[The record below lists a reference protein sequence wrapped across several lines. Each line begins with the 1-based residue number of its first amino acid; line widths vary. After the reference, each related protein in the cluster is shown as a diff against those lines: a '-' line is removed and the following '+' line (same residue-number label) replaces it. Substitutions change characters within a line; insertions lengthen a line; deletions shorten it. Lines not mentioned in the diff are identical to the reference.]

1 MDKTLKRTGRVTSN
15 QLNRPQKSKREIL
28 INVRPYEKRIAILED
43 GRLAEI
49 VYERPES
56 NRLVGNIYK
65 GIVNAV
71 LPGLQAAF
79 VDIGMEKA
87 GFLHVE
93 DVQGRPNL
101 EDYDEDDGDKPAPRV
116 DDNKTIDQLLKTGQE
131 ILVQVTK
138 EPISTKGPRLTA
150 HLSFAGRF
158 LVCMPGTDFI
168 GVSKKSRDPQQ
179 RRNLKKL
186 IRDLKSPDVGYIV
199 RTIGLGESENE
210 FAIQM
215 KQLEAKWHACKELS
229 EKVQAPGLVHQE
241 SDSSETTLR
250 DYFSEDV
257 DAVWIDDRTEHK
269 TVVGYLGVLSPDM
282 VGKVKLYEGDLSLF
296 DHFGIE
302 EELEKTFAR
311 RVQLKRGGYL
321 IIDQTEALVSIDVNT
336 GGKVRG
342 RDQGKNILETNID
355 AAWEVAK
362 QMRLRDLGGLIV
374 VDFIDM
380 DTEEDNEN
388 VVKEFK
394 KAIRIDKSPVSF
406 SNLSQFGLMEITR
419 KRVRPNAVKE
429 QSNVCPTCKG
439 DGYIPSKESIVGSI
453 DRWLRRYRAKRGEKE
468 LTLALHPEMI
478 SHVIE
483 NRGVIVKYWERSH
496 KTRIQL
502 VEDENSNYAEFKI
515 FSTGSGEEITQAA
528 EARA

>member
-1 MDKTLKRTGRVTSN
+1 MEKAIKRGGRPSSN
-15 QLNRPQKSKREIL
+15 QLNRPVKSKREIL

-65 GIVNAV
+65 GVVNAV

-79 VDIGMEKA
+79 VDIGLEKA

-93 DVQGRPNL
+93 DVAGRPNL
-101 EDYDEDDGDKPAPRV
+101 EDYDDEDGDRPAPRH
-116 DDNKTIDQLLKTGQE
+116 DEGKTIDQLLKSGQE

-210 FAIQM
+210 FGIQM
-215 KQLEAKWHACKELS
+215 KQLEGKWETCKAQS
-229 EKVQAPGLVHQE
+229 ETVQAPALVHQE

-257 DAVWIDDRTEHK
+257 DAVWIDDKTEHK
-269 TVVGYLGVLSPDM
+269 TVVSYLKVLSADM
-282 VGKVKLYEGDLSLF
+282 VDKVKLYEGDLSLF

-342 RDQGKNILETNID
+342 RDQGKNIVETNID

-380 DTEEDNEN
+380 DSEEDKEN
-388 VVKEFK
+388 VVREFK

-419 KRVRPNAVKE
+419 KRVRPNVVKE

-439 DGYIPSKESIVGSI
+439 DGYIPSKETVVGSI
-453 DRWLRRYRAKRGEKE
+453 DRWLRRFRAKRGEKDI
-468 LTLALHPEMI
+468 TMALHPQMI
-478 SHVIE
+478 DHVVE

-496 KTRIQL
+496 NTRIQL
-502 VEDENSNYAEFKI
+502 VEDENSNFSEFRI
-515 FSTGSGEEITQAA
+515 FSTGSGDEITQTS
-528 EARA
+528 EAR

>member
-1 MDKTLKRTGRVTSN
+1 MEKAIKKSGGRVSNN
-15 QLNRPQKSKREIL
+15 QLARPLKSKREIL

-65 GIVNAV
+65 GVVNAV

-79 VDIGMEKA
+79 VDIGLEKA

-93 DVQGRPNL
+93 DVAGRPNL
-101 EDYDEDDGDKPAPRV
+101 DDYDDDDGERPAQRH
-116 DDNKTIDQLLKTGQE
+116 DEGKTIDQLLKTGQE

-158 LVCMPGTDFI
+158 LVCMPGSDFI

-186 IRDLKSPDVGYIV
+186 IRDLKSPECGYIV
-199 RTIGLGESENE
+199 RTIGLNENENE
-210 FAIQM
+210 FGIQM
-215 KQLEAKWHACKELS
+215 KQLESKWESCKTQSEL
-229 EKVQAPGLVHQE
+229 VQAPSLVHQE

-257 DAVWIDDRTEHK
+257 DAVWIDDKNEHRS
-269 TVVGYLGVLSPDM
+269 VIGYLKVLSGD
-282 VGKVKLYEGDLSLF
+282 VVDKVKLYEGDLSLF

-321 IIDQTEALVSIDVNT
+321 VIDQTEALVSIDVNT

-342 RDQGKNILETNID
+342 KDQGKNINETNID

-380 DTEEDNEN
+380 DEEEDKEN
-388 VVKEFK
+388 LVREFK
-394 KAIRIDKSPVSF
+394 KAIRVDKSPVSF

-439 DGYIPSKESIVGSI
+439 DGYIPSKESVVGSI

-468 LTLALHPEMI
+468 ITMALHPEMI
-478 SHVIE
+478 NHVIE
-483 NRGVIVKYWERSH
+483 NRAAIFKYWEKSH

-502 VEDENSNYAEFKI
+502 VEDDHSNFSEFKI
-515 FSTGSGEEITQAA
+515 FSTGTGEEISQATPT
-528 EARA
+528 

>member
-1 MDKTLKRTGRVTSN
+1 MRKGGRVASN
-15 QLNRPQKSKREIL
+15 PLTRPTKSKREIL

-43 GRLAEI
+43 GRLSEI

-65 GIVNAV
+65 GVVNAV

-79 VDIGMEKA
+79 VDIGLEKA

-93 DVQGRPNL
+93 DVIGRPNL
-101 EDYDEDDGDKPAPRV
+101 QEYEEDDDEGPRPSR
-116 DDNKTIDQLLKTGQE
+116 DEGKTIDQLLKVKQE

-168 GVSKKSRDPQQ
+168 GVSKKSRDPNQ
-179 RRNLKKL
+179 RRTLKKML
-186 IRDLKSPDVGYIV
+186 RELKSPDVGYIV
-199 RTIGLGESENE
+199 RTIGLNESEGE
-210 FAIQM
+210 FSKQM
-215 KQLEAKWHACKELS
+215 KLLEAKWQACKEL
-229 EKVQAPGLVHQE
+229 EKQAEAPSLVHQE

-257 DAVWIDDRTEHK
+257 DAVWIDDKLEYK
-269 TVVGYLGVLSPDM
+269 GVADYLKVLSPDT
-282 VGKVKLYEGDLSLF
+282 VNKVKLYEGDLSLF

-311 RVQLKRGGYL
+311 KVPLKRGGYL
-321 IIDQTEALVSIDVNT
+321 VIDTAEALTAIDVNT

-342 RDQGKNILETNID
+342 RDQAKNIAEANVD

-380 DTEEDNEN
+380 DSNEDNEE
-388 VVKEFK
+388 VVREFK
-394 KAIRIDKSPVSF
+394 KAIRMDKAPVSF

-419 KRVRPNAVKE
+419 KRVRPNAVTE
-429 QSNVCPTCKG
+429 RSNDCPMCKG
-439 DGYIPSKESIVGSI
+439 EGYIPTKESVAGSV
-453 DRWLRRYRAKRGEKE
+453 DRWLRRYRARKGAREI
-468 LTLALHPEMI
+468 TLALSPEMI
-478 SHVIE
+478 DHVTE
-483 NRGVIVKYWERSH
+483 NRGKILKYWERTH
-496 KTRIQL
+496 GTTIQL
-502 VEDENSNYAEFKI
+502 MEDEDSSFAEFRI
-515 FSTGSGEEITQAA
+515 FSSNLEEITAQAGVPA
-528 EARA
+528 

>member
-1 MDKTLKRTGRVTSN
+1 MEKTIKKSGGRPASN
-15 QLNRPQKSKREIL
+15 QVNRPNKSKREIL

-49 VYERPES
+49 VYERPDS
-56 NRLVGNIYK
+56 SRLLGNIYK
-65 GIVNAV
+65 GVVNAV

-79 VDIGMEKA
+79 VDIGLEKA

-93 DVQGRPNL
+93 DVAGRPNL
-101 EDYDEDDGDKPAPRV
+101 DDYDDEDGDKASARH
-116 DDNKTIDQLLKTGQE
+116 DEGKTIDQLLKVGQE

-158 LVCMPGTDFI
+158 LVCMPGSDFI

-186 IRDLKSPDVGYIV
+186 IRDLKSPECGYIV
-199 RTIGLGESENE
+199 RTIGLNESEHE

-215 KQLEAKWHACKELS
+215 KDLEGKWEACKAQS
-229 EKVQAPGLVHQE
+229 ESIKGPNLVHQE

-257 DAVWIDDRTEHK
+257 DAVWIDDRFEHK
-269 TVVGYLGVLSPDM
+269 NVVGYLKVLSGDT
-282 VGKVKLYEGDLSLF
+282 VDKIKLYSGDVSLF

-302 EELEKTFAR
+302 EELEKTFSR

-321 IIDQTEALVSIDVNT
+321 VIEQTEALVSIDVNT

-342 RDQGKNILETNID
+342 KDQGKNINETNID

-374 VDFIDM
+374 IDFIDM
-380 DTEEDNEN
+380 EEEEDKEN
-388 VVKEFK
+388 LVREFK
-394 KAIRIDKSPVSF
+394 KAIRVDKSPVSF
-406 SNLSQFGLMEITR
+406 SNLSQFGLMEVTR
-419 KRVRPNAVKE
+419 KRVRPNVVKE

-439 DGYIPSKESIVGSI
+439 DGYIPSKESVVGSI
-453 DRWLRRYRAKRGEKE
+453 DRWLKRYRAKRGDKE
-468 LTLALHPEMI
+468 ITMALHPDMI
-478 SHVIE
+478 HHVTD
-483 NRGVIVKYWERSH
+483 NRAAIFKYWELSH

-502 VEDENSNYAEFKI
+502 VEDENSNFSEFKM
-515 FSTGSGEEITQAA
+515 FATGSGEEITLGIPA
-528 EARA
+528 

>member
-1 MDKTLKRTGRVTSN
+1 MEKVIKKSGGRVTTN
-15 QLNRPQKSKREIL
+15 QLTRPMKSKREIL
-28 INVRPYEKRIAILED
+28 INVRPYEKRIAILEE

-49 VYERPES
+49 VYERPEN
-56 NRLVGNIYK
+56 NRLIGNIYK
-65 GIVNAV
+65 GVVNAV

-79 VDIGMEKA
+79 VDIGTDKA

-93 DVQGRPNL
+93 DVAGRPNL
-101 EDYDEDDGDKPAPRV
+101 DDYDDEDGGDKHPSR
-116 DDNKTIDQLLKTGQE
+116 DDEGKPIDKLLKVGQE

-158 LVCMPGTDFI
+158 LVCMPGSDFI

-179 RRNLKKL
+179 RRSLKKL
-186 IRDLKSPDVGYIV
+186 IRDLKSPECGYIV
-199 RTIGLGESENE
+199 RTIGLNESEHE

-215 KQLEAKWHACKELS
+215 KQLESKWETCKSQAEL
-229 EKVQAPGLVHQE
+229 VQAPGLVHQE

-257 DAVWIDDRTEHK
+257 DSVWIDDKDEHRN
-269 TVVGYLGVLSPDM
+269 VVSFLKVLSKESVD
-282 VGKVKLYEGDLSLF
+282 KVKLYSGDVSLF

-302 EELEKTFAR
+302 EELEKTFTR

-342 RDQGKNILETNID
+342 KDQGKNINETNID

-380 DTEEDNEN
+380 EEEEDKEN
-388 VVKEFK
+388 LVREFK
-394 KAIRIDKSPVSF
+394 KAIRVDKSPVSF

-453 DRWLRRYRAKRGEKE
+453 DRWIRRYRAKKGEKE
-468 LTLALHPEMI
+468 ITLALHPEMI
-478 SHVIE
+478 THVIE
-483 NRGVIVKYWERSH
+483 NRAAIVKYWERSH
-496 KTRIQL
+496 QTRIQL
-502 VEDENSNYAEFKI
+502 VEDENSNFSEFKI
-515 FSTGSGEEITQAA
+515 FSTKTGEEIVQATLA
-528 EARA
+528 

>member
-1 MDKTLKRTGRVTSN
+1 MEKAIKRGGRVASN
-15 QLNRPQKSKREIL
+15 PINRPVRSKREIL

-43 GRLAEI
+43 GRISEI

-65 GIVNAV
+65 GVVNAV

-79 VDIGMEKA
+79 VDIGLEKA

-93 DVQGRPNL
+93 DVAGRPNL
-101 EDYDEDDGDKPAPRV
+101 EEYDDDDEGAPRPAPNQ
-116 DDNKTIDQLLKTGQE
+116 DEGKTIDQLLKQGQE

-179 RRNLKKL
+179 RRSLKKMV
-186 IRDLKSPDVGYIV
+186 RDLKSPDCGYIV
-199 RTIGLGESENE
+199 RTIGLNEDEAE
-210 FAIQM
+210 FAKQM
-215 KQLEAKWHACKELS
+215 KLLEAKWQATKEVS
-229 EKVQAPGLVHQE
+229 EKVQGPSLVHQE

-257 DAVWIDDRTEHK
+257 DAVWIDDKTEFK
-269 TVVGYLGVLSPDM
+269 SVVSYLEVLSA
-282 VGKVKLYEGDLSLF
+282 GALEKVKLYEGDLSLF

-321 IIDQTEALVSIDVNT
+321 IIDSAEALTAIDVNT

-380 DTEEDNEN
+380 DSEEDKAN
-388 VVKEFK
+388 VVREFK

-419 KRVRPNAVKE
+419 KHVRPNVVKE
-429 QSNVCPTCKG
+429 
-439 DGYIPSKESIVGSI
+439 
-453 DRWLRRYRAKRGEKE
+453 
-468 LTLALHPEMI
+468 
-478 SHVIE
+478 
-483 NRGVIVKYWERSH
+483 
-496 KTRIQL
+496 
-502 VEDENSNYAEFKI
+502 
-515 FSTGSGEEITQAA
+515 
-528 EARA
+528 